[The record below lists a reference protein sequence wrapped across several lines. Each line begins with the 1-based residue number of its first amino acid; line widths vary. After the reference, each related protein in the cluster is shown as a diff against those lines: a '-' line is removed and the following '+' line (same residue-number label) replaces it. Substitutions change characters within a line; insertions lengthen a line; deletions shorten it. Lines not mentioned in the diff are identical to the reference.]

1 MNLDNVIVH
10 ATLFAQAAQRLY
22 KIAYMLPAPS
32 EAPRNQAYSIKLPVP
47 TVITNAKLLCDLIQL
62 TPTSHRTTYMG
73 QIFPL
78 LQYLIGIWEKLHK
91 FTTLETLQANQ
102 SAMHA
107 LRQVTLLLH
116 SIYPTV
122 GMPGER
128 VTHPGFSL
136 GMSSDTM
143 VMEKTLVLTTKFKL
157 AARHN
162 ANQLYKVSTKYD
174 LAVAENLNRLDPFA
188 TWDMANPNVFADEPK
203 LSFIPCHLEKLQN
216 PHYSLAGNVKTI
228 GLISKGTL

>member
-1 MNLDNVIVH
+1 MNLDNIIVQ

-47 TVITNAKLLCDLIQL
+47 TVMANAKLMCDLISL
-62 TPTSHRTTYMG
+62 TPMSHRTTYMG
-73 QIFPL
+73 QIYPL
-78 LQYLIGIWEKLHK
+78 LQYLIGTWEKLPK
-91 FTTLETLQANQ
+91 FTTLEMLQSKKNE
-102 SAMHA
+102 MLA

-122 GMPGER
+122 GVPGER

-136 GMSSDTM
+136 GMSSDNM
-143 VMEKTLVLTTKFKL
+143 VIDKTSILTTKFKT

-162 ANQLYKVSTKYD
+162 ASQLYKVSSKYD
-174 LAVAENLNRLDPFA
+174 LAIAENLNRLDPFA
-188 TWDMANPNVFADEPK
+188 AWDMANPNIFAEEPK
-203 LSFIPCHLEKLQN
+203 MCYIPCHLEKLQN
-216 PHYSLAGNVKTI
+216 PSYSLAGNVKSI
-228 GLISKGTL
+228 GKK